1 MRPSLTIILSFFI
14 LILQA
19 QKQTPNEYI
28 NRYKE
33 LAVIE
38 MHRSGVP
45 ASITLSQGVLESSSG
60 NSRLAKF
67 ANNHFGI
74 KCKGNW
80 TGKTIYAN
88 DDAPDECFRA
98 YGSVLESYKDHSDFL
113 RKNWRYHELFE
124 LKVTDYKG
132 WCHGLRK
139 AGYATNPQYG
149 KILIN
154 LIERYELYQYD
165 TQKIPQKEAPEESEK
180 INGIPVKVATQNETV
195 QSIAENNYVKDK
207 HIRKWN
213 DLPKDEEIKAG
224 EVVYLKPKRRRGSV
238 GKHIVTK
245 TDNMRGISQTYG
257 IKLKHLYKKNRMET
271 GTEPKVGEVLYMQ
284 KKRDSDDPV
293 KTQAKKPNWEEEKKF
308 INPSSVNQNSID
320 STNFDNPGAINKVTI
335 EVPDFHLVVKG
346 DNIYRIAEKY
356 HVFEEDILKWNPSL
370 NPNTMQIGQKI
381 ILKEKLADFHNF
393 KKQETETQ
401 PNKTTDTDLNKMD
414 TEEMQKNIAVDG
426 TMTHMVIKGD
436 TMFNICKRYG
446 ITVDQLKEWNNLENI
461 TIQIGQ
467 KLIVS
472 P

>member
-1 MRPSLTIILSFFI
+1 MRPSLTIILSFLI
-14 LILQA
+14 LILHA
-19 QKQTPNEYI
+19 QKQTPTQYI
-28 NRYKE
+28 DRYKE
-33 LAVIE
+33 LAIIE

-98 YGSVLESYKDHSDFL
+98 YRSVLESYKDHSDFL

-124 LKVTDYKG
+124 LKITDYKG

-154 LIERYELYQYD
+154 LIERYELNQYD
-165 TQKIPQKEAPEESEK
+165 TQKLPQKETPEEGEK
-180 INGIPVKVATQNETV
+180 INGVPIKIATKNETV
-195 QSIAENNYVKDK
+195 SNIAEENYLKDK

-213 DLPKDEEIKAG
+213 DLPKDEEIKTG
-224 EVVYLKPKRRRGSV
+224 EIVYLKPKRRRGSEQ
-238 GKHIVTK
+238 KHIVTS
-245 TDNMRGISQTYG
+245 TDNMRSISQTYG

-271 GTEPKVGEVLYMQ
+271 GTEPKEGEVLYMQ
-284 KKRDSDDPV
+284 KKRASDNPI
-293 KTQAKKPNWEEEKKF
+293 KTETQKPNWEEEKKF
-308 INPSSVNQNSID
+308 INPSAENQKIID
-320 STNFDNPGAINKVTI
+320 STQFNNPGAINKVTI
-335 EVPDFHLVVKG
+335 EVPDFHIVVKG

-356 HVFEEDILKWNPSL
+356 HVFEEDILKWNSNL
-370 NPNTMQIGQKI
+370 NPNAMRIGQKI
-381 ILKEKLADFHNF
+381 ILKEELSAPNEV
-393 KKQETETQ
+393 KKEEDIRKNLSNEETEQ
-401 PNKTTDTDLNKMD
+401 IQKT
-414 TEEMQKNIAVDG
+414 IAVDG
-426 TMTHMVIKGD
+426 TMTHLVVKGD
-436 TMFNICKRYG
+436 TLYNICKRYSV
-446 ITVDQLKEWNNLENI
+446 TEEQLKEWNNLESI
-461 TIQIGQ
+461 TIQIVQ

>member
-224 EVVYLKPKRRRGSV
+224 EVIYLKPKRRRGSED
-238 GKHIVTK
+238 KHIVTK
-245 TDNMRGISQTYG
+245 TDNMRGISQSYG

-308 INPSSVNQNSID
+308 INPSAVNQNSID
-320 STNFDNPGAINKVTI
+320 STKFDNPGAINKVTI
-335 EVPDFHLVVKG
+335 EVPDFHIVVKG

-381 ILKEKLADFHNF
+381 ILKEELADIYNLNDQ
-393 KKQETETQ
+393 KTKTQ
-401 PNKTTDTDLNKMD
+401 SNKYSDTDLNKMD
-414 TEEMQKNIAVDG
+414 TEEMQKSIAVDG

-436 TMFNICKRYG
+436 TLYNICKRYG
-446 ITVDQLKEWNNLENI
+446 VTVDQLKKWNNLENI

>member
-1 MRPSLTIILSFFI
+1 MRPYLTIIFSFFI

-19 QKQTPNEYI
+19 QKQTPTQYI
-28 NRYKE
+28 DRYKE

-124 LKVTDYKG
+124 LKITDYKG

-165 TQKIPQKEAPEESEK
+165 TQKLPQNETPEESEK
-180 INGIPVKVATQNETV
+180 INGVPVKIATKEETV
-195 QSIAENNYVKDK
+195 RSIAEDNYLKDK

-224 EVVYLKPKRRRGSV
+224 EVVYLKPKRRRGSED
-238 GKHIVTK
+238 KHIVTK

-308 INPSSVNQNSID
+308 INPSAVNQNRID

-381 ILKEKLADFHNF
+381 ILKEELADIQNL

-401 PNKTTDTDLNKMD
+401 PNKATNADLNKMD

>member
-1 MRPSLTIILSFFI
+1 MRPSLTIILSFLI
-14 LILQA
+14 LILHA
-19 QKQTPNEYI
+19 QKQTPTQYI
-28 NRYKE
+28 DRYKE
-33 LAVIE
+33 LAIIE
-38 MHRSGVP
+38 MYRSGVP

-98 YGSVLESYKDHSDFL
+98 YRSVLESYKDHSDFL

-124 LKVTDYKG
+124 LKITDYKG

-154 LIERYELYQYD
+154 LIERYELSQYD
-165 TQKIPQKEAPEESEK
+165 TRKLPKKKTPEEGEK
-180 INGIPVKVATQNETV
+180 INGVPIKIASKDETV
-195 QSIAENNYVKDK
+195 RSIANENYLKDK

-213 DLPKDEEIKAG
+213 DLPRDEEIKTG
-224 EVVYLKPKRRRGSV
+224 EIVYLKPKRRRGFEQ
-238 GKHIVTK
+238 KHIVTSS
-245 TDNMRGISQTYG
+245 DNMRSISQTYG

-271 GTEPKVGEVLYMQ
+271 GTEPKEGEVLYMH
-284 KKRDSDDPV
+284 KKRASDDPI
-293 KTQAKKPNWEEEKKF
+293 KTEVQRPNWEEEKKF
-308 INPSSVNQNSID
+308 INPSAENQRIID
-320 STNFDNPGAINKVTI
+320 STQFNNPGAINKVTI
-335 EVPDFHLVVKG
+335 EVPDFHIIVKG

-356 HVFEEDILKWNPSL
+356 HVLEEDILKWNPNL
-370 NPNTMQIGQKI
+370 NPNAMRIGQKI
-381 ILKEKLADFHNF
+381 ILKEELSSSNDLREEDDIKEKLSNE
-393 KKQETETQ
+393 ETEQ
-401 PNKTTDTDLNKMD
+401 IQKT
-414 TEEMQKNIAVDG
+414 IVVDG
-426 TMTHMVIKGD
+426 TMTHLVVKGD
-436 TMFNICKRYG
+436 TLYNICKRYSVT
-446 ITVDQLKEWNNLENI
+446 IEQLKQWNNIENI

>member
-1 MRPSLTIILSFFI
+1 MRPYLTIIFSFFI

-19 QKQTPNEYI
+19 QKQTPTQYI
-28 NRYKE
+28 DRYKE

-124 LKVTDYKG
+124 LKITDYKG

-165 TQKIPQKEAPEESEK
+165 TQKLPQNETPEESEK
-180 INGIPVKVATQNETV
+180 INGVPVKIATKEETV
-195 QSIAENNYVKDK
+195 RSIAEDNYLKDK

-224 EVVYLKPKRRRGSV
+224 EVVYLKPKRRRGSED
-238 GKHIVTK
+238 KHIVTK

-308 INPSSVNQNSID
+308 VNPSAVNQNSFD

-381 ILKEKLADFHNF
+381 ILKEELADIQNL

-401 PNKTTDTDLNKMD
+401 PNKATNADLNKMD